1 MPARRLRVGGAA
13 AKMGGSVR
21 EAQEMSLKG
30 KTLFISGGSRGIG
43 LAIAIRAARD
53 GANVTI
59 AAKTAE
65 PHPKLPGTI
74 HTAAE
79 EIEAAGGNA
88 LPMLCDIR
96 EEAQVAEAVAKTVE
110 RFGGIDICINNA
122 SAIQL
127 TGTLETDMKRYDLMH
142 QINTRGTFLVSK
154 MCIPHLKLAENP
166 HILNL
171 APPLDMS
178 AKWFKNH
185 VAYTMAKFGMSMCTL
200 GMSAEFARDGIAVN
214 SLWPIT
220 AIDTAAVRNLL
231 GGDSVASMSR
241 SPEIMAD
248 AAHAILT
255 RPSRETTGNF
265 FIDELVLR
273 EEGVTDFSHYAPGAK
288 GPLAGDFFVPD
299 EVFEKTDTKVVGLGG

>member
-1 MPARRLRVGGAA
+1 
-13 AKMGGSVR
+13 
-21 EAQEMSLKG
+21 MSLKG
-30 KTLFISGGSRGIG
+30 KTIFISGGSRGIG
-43 LAIAIRAARD
+43 LAIALRAAQD

-74 HTAAE
+74 YTAAE
-79 EIEAAGGNA
+79 EIEAAGGKA

-96 EEAQVAEAVAKTVE
+96 EEAQVAAAVEKTVE

-127 TGTLETDMKRYDLMH
+127 TGTLETDMKRYDLMNG
-142 QINTRGTFLVSK
+142 INARGTFLVSRT
-154 MCIPHLKLAENP
+154 CIPHLKKGENP

-171 APPLDMS
+171 SPPLDMA

-200 GMSAEFARDGIAVN
+200 GMSAEFAKDGIAVN
-214 SLWPIT
+214 SLWPLT

-231 GGDSVASMSR
+231 GGEAVASMSR
-241 SPEIMAD
+241 LPTIMAD

-255 RPSRETTGNF
+255 RPSRDCSGNF

-273 EEGVTDFSHYAPGAK
+273 EEGVTDFSAYAPGAK

-299 EVFEKTDTKVVGLGG
+299 EAFAKSPTKVAKALPG